1 MDLITDRYAEM
12 IAGIFECYDRT
23 IIQGT
28 LPGICHADGMTGYLY
43 AHDIR
48 IFDYAQFAAPFR
60 DEINEN
66 AKKLA
71 AENQLEIE
79 FVRSHNIRKEKLIEG
94 ILEKRGRH
102 PGLVHILSAME
113 ACSTYKPWHDKKTGA
128 TYLKPDQSK
137 CLHYYF
143 YFIDEELGL
152 CYVRVPTWCP
162 FRLQI
167 YFNGHGWLAAQLTKK
182 GIGFALMD
190 NAFSTIDD
198 WEKAQQLADQ
208 LNLRSL
214 HKRLNQ
220 FARRYCP
227 AIRHFPVEYHWSI
240 MQVEYATDIVF
251 FRQADLRDIYGTLTR
266 TAIHTVKSDNIATFL
281 GRKVHGNYQDEVGND
296 FHTRIEGTRIKHH
309 MGPTSIKMYDKFG
322 LILRIETTTSDVSF
336 FKHYREVE
344 HRDGSRTMAWA
355 AMKKTIYSLGPL
367 QRILASANHRY
378 LEFISAIDDPS
389 QGIRHLNK
397 ISRTMH
403 ENQRSYRG
411 FNFFDD
417 DDQALFETVQRGE
430 FNITGFQ
437 KKHLHRHMPQKS
449 GAQVSRI
456 LKRLRLH
463 GLIKKVAR
471 TYKYYLTKFGRLVL
485 AAGLKLKQLLLVPE
499 LATAIHK

>member
-1 MDLITDRYAEM
+1 MDLITDRYAEK
-12 IAGIFECYDRT
+12 IAGIFECYDRI

-28 LPGICHADGMTGYLY
+28 LPGLCHADGMTGYLY
-43 AHDIR
+43 AQDIR
-48 IFDYAQFAAPFR
+48 IFDYPRFAAPFR

-71 AENQLEIE
+71 AESHLEIE
-79 FVRSHNIRKEKLIEG
+79 FVRSHDIRKEKLVEG

-113 ACSTYKPWHDKKTGA
+113 ACPTYKPWHDKKTGA
-128 TYLKPDQSK
+128 TYLKPDQTR

-143 YFIDEELGL
+143 YFIDDELGL
-152 CYVRVPTWCP
+152 GYVRVPTYCP
-162 FRLQI
+162 FRLQV
-167 YFNGHGWLAAQLTKK
+167 YFNGHAWLATQLTKK
-182 GIGFALMD
+182 RVGFTLLD
-190 NAFSTIDD
+190 NAFSAIDD
-198 WEKAQQLADQ
+198 WEKAQELADH
-208 LNLRSL
+208 LNLRQL

-251 FRQADLRDIYGTLTR
+251 SRQADLQDIYGTLIR

-281 GRKVHGNYQDEVGND
+281 GRKLNGNYQDEVGND

-309 MGPTSIKMYDKFG
+309 MGPASIKMYDKFG
-322 LILRIETTTSDVSF
+322 LILRIEATTNDVSF

-344 HRDGSRTMAWA
+344 HRDGSRTMAWT

-378 LEFISAIDDPS
+378 LEFISAMDDPS

-417 DDQALFETVQRGE
+417 DDQALFETIQRGE

-449 GAQVSRI
+449 GAQLARI

-471 TYKYYLTKFGRLVL
+471 TYKYYLTTFGRLVL
-485 AAGLKLKQLLLVPE
+485 AAGLKLKQLFLVPE
-499 LATAIHK
+499 LAIATHK